1 MHKLNCINIRIYLKI
16 CHTLYQTCKL
26 KKCSPLQSVFISG
39 PSFSFASIGKLE
51 TVPKELLAISATTT
65 AAFIEVLFLLIWG
78 KHLFSDALAS
88 LRSVFSHSPL
98 TIDIVTI
105 D

>member
-1 MHKLNCINIRIYLKI
+1 MNLYKKNYAKKCLYKYICMHKQNCINIRIYLKI

-51 TVPKELLAISATTT
+51 TVPK
-65 AAFIEVLFLLIWG
+65 
-78 KHLFSDALAS
+78 
-88 LRSVFSHSPL
+88 
-98 TIDIVTI
+98 
-105 D
+105 